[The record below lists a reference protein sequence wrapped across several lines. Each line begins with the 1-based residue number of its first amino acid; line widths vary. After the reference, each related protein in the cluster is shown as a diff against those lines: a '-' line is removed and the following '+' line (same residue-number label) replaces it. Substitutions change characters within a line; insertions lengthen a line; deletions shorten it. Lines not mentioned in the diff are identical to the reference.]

1 MTRHQD
7 PVTRD
12 CALASQVLSA
22 VGDWACGDGTPTDD
36 VSPYRDV
43 TRAVFDGL
51 SWLEDQQPAEAMVA
65 RAGIKTRNPLGPD
78 VHVQVFFD
86 LDPTAGARIAFQ
98 RGDGSSP
105 AARITD
111 HVAAC
116 LAASLTVTPTDT
128 VRPPYMPG
136 NELDLIT
143 FGTALHLGGSLTA
156 AYRRLV
162 DADTTFVRDVQPE
175 ALFEARAFRGSP
187 DDPDL
192 AAAAIRRLSVP
203 DGWTAEPSLRWI
215 RRGDS
220 R

>member
-1 MTRHQD
+1 MTRD
-7 PVTRD
+7 NAV
-12 CALASQVLSA
+12 ASQVLSA
-22 VGDWACGDGTPTDD
+22 VGDWAAGDGTPT
-36 VSPYRDV
+36 SGATPYPDI
-43 TRAVFDGL
+43 TRAVFEGL
-51 SWLEDQQPAEAMVA
+51 AWLQDPQPADAMVA
-65 RAGIKTRNPLGPD
+65 RAGIQTLHPLGPD
-78 VHVQVFFD
+78 VHVQAFFD
-86 LDPTAGARIAFQ
+86 LDPTAGARISFQ
-98 RGDGSSP
+98 RSDGSSP

-111 HVAAC
+111 YVAAR

-143 FGTALHLGGSLTA
+143 FGTALHLGGGLTA

-187 DDPDL
+187 DDPDR

-203 DGWTAEPSLRWI
+203 DGWTAGPSLRWI